1 MAPVK
6 GKPMILYTAAMD
18 TSLGALLAQHNDQG
32 RENSLYYLSRTLV
45 GAELRGE
52 NGRADALASL
62 VASLGL
68 SESKEMT
75 ITVGARRIL
84 QPYKKVA
91 VDVQVE
97 EVLTMSKRLDGQD
110 DPLDWRLPFMEYLQ
124 GRRLPDDRAKQA
136 EVRRRSVQF
145 VMWKDTLYKR
155 SLDGM
160 LLRCIVKDKV
170 EEVMRE
176 VHSGACGAHQ
186 SGPKLQMQIKRLG
199 YYWPTMIADCIGFAK
214 RCQACQFHG
223 DFSHSPPEPLH
234 FTVCSWPF
242 AAWGMDVIGPF
253 TPPSSKGH
261 RYILAATDY
270 FSKWAE
276 AIALRD
282 VKRDTVADF
291 IRTHIIYRFGVPES
305 VIADNAKYFKE
316 GALYKLYANYNIKY
330 NHSSKYHASE
340 NGLAEAFNKTLCK
353 ILKKMVDKIK
363 RSWNERLF

>member
-1 MAPVK
+1 MKIHRRSLAAFLAL
-6 GKPMILYTAAMD
+6 ILFGTLICSSSLYFEYHEDKTSTATAAF
-18 TSLGALLAQHNDQG
+18 LGDRYA
-32 RENSLYYLSRTLV
+32 SRTLLSSV
-45 GAELRGE
+45 ASLHQHKPSVAREEPKKAVEQTLRKKPASGPNPIQNKGE

-62 VASLGL
+62 AASLGL
-68 SESKEMT
+68 SENKEMT
-75 ITVGARRIL
+75 ITEGAQRIL
-84 QPYKKVA
+84 QPYEKVT
-91 VDVQVE
+91 VDVQME

-124 GRRLPDDRAKQA
+124 DGRLPDDRAKQA

-160 LLRCIVKDKV
+160 LLRCIAKDKV
-170 EEVMRE
+170 EEVMGE
-176 VHSGACGAHQ
+176 VHSRACGAHQ
-186 SGPKLQMQIKRLG
+186 SGPKLQMLIKRLG

-223 DFSHSPPEPLH
+223 DFFHSPPEPLH
-234 FTVCSWPF
+234 FTVCSWLF
-242 AAWGMDVIGPF
+242 AAWGMDIIGPF

-282 VKRDTVADF
+282 VKRDIVADF
-291 IRTHIIYRFGVPES
+291 IRTHII
-305 VIADNAKYFKE
+305 
-316 GALYKLYANYNIKY
+316 
-330 NHSSKYHASE
+330 
-340 NGLAEAFNKTLCK
+340 
-353 ILKKMVDKIK
+353 
-363 RSWNERLF
+363 